1 MLPEKTNRLIYIYTV
16 YLVAISIMLGSALSN
31 ASQFILLV
39 GWLVGG
45 NFKNKLL
52 QLKSNGVFWSL
63 AAVYFFHLIGLFYT
77 NDMNWGILETHT
89 KLPLLLAPL
98 VFFTNAPLTS
108 QELKRVFY
116 FFIVGCAINT
126 LWCLIYSFILHPG
139 IDIREASRSMSHIRL
154 GMFLDLAICCCVY
167 LFFEIESFKSKLIAV
182 LTCAYFI
189 LVLFLLGLASGL
201 VYLAIIIFA
210 SICWLAFKQKL
221 AIKISLVMLLI
232 FALGF
237 MWWNMVKIADQQLKP
252 KNELVNTKLNYNN
265 VGREYVHLE
274 LFGQKENGYYVLMN
288 VQPHELETAWK
299 LRVPGDAFD
308 YASNT
313 NMQRSDVLLRYMA
326 SKGLTKDSVGFS
338 QLTEEDIKN
347 IQQNICN
354 YQFPEWSFLRK
365 RIYELV
371 NEYDEFINNRRTH
384 GHSVSMRF
392 YYWKKSIEIIKQ
404 HPLLGVGTG
413 DVQQELNKLFEQET
427 VLTSEWYKH
436 PHNQFISIAVAMG
449 VPALLVFIWSLIYPV
464 VQLRK
469 TLHAVYWPF
478 LVISVM
484 SFFTEDTLESLAGIS
499 FFAIWNALFLSQA
512 WLKKQQNLEGLPAN
526 H

>member
-16 YLVAISIMLGSALSN
+16 YLVAISIMLGTALSN

-45 NFKNKLL
+45 NFQNKFL
-52 QLKSNGVFWSL
+52 QLKSNRVFWSL
-63 AAVYFFHLIGLFYT
+63 AAVYFFHLFGLIYT
-77 NDMNWGILETHT
+77 NDMNWGILEIHT

-98 VFFTNAPLTS
+98 VFFTSSPLTS

-116 FFIVGCAINT
+116 FFITGCIINT
-126 LWCLIYSFILHPG
+126 LWCLTYTFILHPG
-139 IDIREASRSMSHIRL
+139 IDIREASRTMSHIRL
-154 GMFLDLAICCCVY
+154 GMFLDLAISSCVY
-167 LFFEIESFKSKLIAV
+167 LFFETESFKSKLIAV

-201 VYLAIIIFA
+201 VYLSIIVFA
-210 SICWLAFKQKL
+210 GICWIAFKQKL
-221 AIKISLVMLLI
+221 AIKISLLLVLLVGLVFVWRNVAYI
-232 FALGF
+232 T
-237 MWWNMVKIADQQLKP
+237 DQQLKP
-252 KNELVNTKLNYNN
+252 KNEVVNTKLNYNSS
-265 VGREYVHLE
+265 GREYVHLE
-274 LFGQKENGYYVLMN
+274 LYGQKENGYYVLMN
-288 VQPHELETAWK
+288 IQPSELETAWN

-392 YYWKKSIEIIKQ
+392 YYWKNSIEIIKQ

-427 VLTSEWYKH
+427 VLTPEWYKH
-436 PHNQFISIAVAMG
+436 PHNQFISIAVALG
-449 VPALLVFIWSLIYPV
+449 IPALLVFIWSLIYPV

-478 LVISVM
+478 LLISVM
-484 SFFTEDTLESLAGIS
+484 SFFTEDTLETLAGVT

-512 WLKKQQNLEGLPAN
+512 WFKKQQNPGGLPEN
-526 H
+526 R